1 MRFIMIAIS
10 FRLQLWFGATV
21 VDELDWR
28 GEQSFYFSSKTVGRS
43 TRRRERLPE
52 RLPSSRF
59 NNGNLSQN
67 DKSAESFSLNEPNW
81 FQKFLLVVPN
91 SIGCSY

>member
-1 MRFIMIAIS
+1 M
-10 FRLQLWFGATV
+10 

-52 RLPSSRF
+52 RLPLSRF

-67 DKSAESFSLNEPNW
+67 DKSAESFSFKWTKLVPEVSACGSKQPPL
-81 FQKFLLVVPN
+81 QLLI
-91 SIGCSY
+91 IGYY